1 MNNTNN
7 HLEMEKNAI
16 DEDNKFI
23 KDLSQGLKKK
33 HQSKIEAIKSQ
44 QEVDELVN

>member
-1 MNNTNN
+1 
-7 HLEMEKNAI
+7 MEKDAI

-33 HQSKIEAIKSQ
+33 HQAKIDAIKSQ
-44 QEVDELVN
+44 EDVDEMVRRKQKAVK